1 MSLKIDRVQLEIVI
15 QQDSARQK
23 MIELE
28 EQMRS
33 ANKTLNSLKKKF
45 GENSA
50 EYKAQKEVVKAL
62 QTEYDKLFEKIG
74 IGSLSV
80 KELQNR
86 QKELNA
92 ILRNLPGDS
101 PLYTQYKAQ
110 LDAVNQ
116 RMKELKGTADST
128 KFSLSKLTDGFN
140 KYAAIGASVI
150 ASLTGI
156 TLTARKCVDEFAQMQ
171 EAESQV
177 RKYTGM
183 TSEQV
188 SGLNEEFKKMDT
200 RTARERL
207 NELAGDAGRL
217 GITAKNDVLEFVE
230 AANMIDVALGEDLGQ
245 DAIKNIGKL
254 ADMFGDSERSM
265 KENMLAIGSAVNEV
279 AQNSSAAEPYLV
291 EFSAR
296 MGGVAKQAKLSITDV
311 MGFASALDQN
321 MLRSEMA
328 STALQGL
335 ILKSQLYTLM
345 YQSKNELILYYQLQ
359 GNNKTDLFCG

>member
-1 MSLKIDRVQLEIVI
+1 
-15 QQDSARQK
+15 
-23 MIELE
+23 
-28 EQMRS
+28 
-33 ANKTLNSLKKKF
+33 
-45 GENSA
+45 
-50 EYKAQKEVVKAL
+50 
-62 QTEYDKLFEKIG
+62 
-74 IGSLSV
+74 
-80 KELQNR
+80 
-86 QKELNA
+86 
-92 ILRNLPGDS
+92 
-101 PLYTQYKAQ
+101 
-110 LDAVNQ
+110 
-116 RMKELKGTADST
+116 MKELKGTAEST

-140 KYAAIGASVI
+140 KYGAIGASVI

-188 SGLNEEFKKMDT
+188 ADLNEEFKKMDT

-217 GITAKNDVLEFVE
+217 GITMKKDVLEFVE

-296 MGGVAKQAKLSITDV
+296 MGELQNKQ
-311 MGFASALDQN
+311 N
-321 MLRSEMA
+321 
-328 STALQGL
+328 
-335 ILKSQLYTLM
+335 
-345 YQSKNELILYYQLQ
+345 YQLPMSW
-359 GNNKTDLFCG
+359 DLLLHLTRICSVVKWLVPLYKD

>member
-1 MSLKIDRVQLEIVI
+1 MSYQRDLNLVEERLKI
-15 QQDSARQK
+15 
-23 MIELE
+23 
-28 EQMRS
+28 
-33 ANKTLNSLKKKF
+33 
-45 GENSA
+45 
-50 EYKAQKEVVKAL
+50 
-62 QTEYDKLFEKIG
+62 
-74 IGSLSV
+74 
-80 KELQNR
+80 
-86 QKELNA
+86 
-92 ILRNLPGDS
+92 LRG
-101 PLYTQYKAQ
+101 QI
-110 LDAVNQ
+110 
-116 RMKELKGTADST
+116 DST
-128 KFSLSKLTDGFN
+128 EMSLSKFPSGFN

-188 SGLNEEFKKMDT
+188 ADLNEEFKKMDT

-311 MGFASALDQN
+311 MGFASALDQKICFVV
-321 MLRSEMA
+321 RWP
-328 STALQGL
+328 AL
-335 ILKSQLYTLM
+335 LY
-345 YQSKNELILYYQLQ
+345 K
-359 GNNKTDLFCG
+359 D